1 MRLNT
6 HSWAIAAFTLVFWV
20 APARAQLSAYSNSL
34 IFAQDAS
41 QTFLGKAS
49 TNRYETDSITNS
61 FGTYGS
67 SFSASSIRNQFS
79 SFGSTFSTYS
89 AYNSFAT
96 RPPILYRISGGQY
109 VAQAYLTKNT
119 LLFPRVDPDDLI
131 TYLFSLGSSA
141 SPTNVILMSGNFS
154 YSYVGSSITFGVNRV
169 SNYRSLGSTSGT
181 LALQL
186 WATSTVYTGGSLF
199 GYKLVESTIGTL
211 QGGFYIDNIVR
222 SGTIASVPSGNYN
235 IVFVLAEWNGTA
247 YVTVDYGNFNDRQ
260 NIGIVP
266 VAPAITSQPTGVS
279 AIVGQ
284 NVTFTVSASGSSS
297 LSYQWRKNGTDIL
310 GATSASYTLSS
321 VQLGDAANY
330 SVVVSNSAGTVTSN
344 NALLSVATPAVAPSI
359 TSHPTNQSVTAGTA
373 VVFSVNAS
381 GTAPLT
387 YQWRKDG
394 AALAG
399 ATSSSLSIASA
410 SAANAGTYSV
420 AVSNSAGS
428 VISNSA
434 TLTVTEP
441 LFSRI
446 GNVSIRTT
454 LSDRQLLIVGLT
466 MSGGEK
472 PVLVRAVGPGLAT
485 FGVNNFMPDPELGLF
500 NGSQRV
506 TGNDNW
512 GRGT

>member
-1 MRLNT
+1 
-6 HSWAIAAFTLVFWV
+6 
-20 APARAQLSAYSNSL
+20 
-34 IFAQDAS
+34 
-41 QTFLGKAS
+41 
-49 TNRYETDSITNS
+49 
-61 FGTYGS
+61 
-67 SFSASSIRNQFS
+67 
-79 SFGSTFSTYS
+79 
-89 AYNSFAT
+89 
-96 RPPILYRISGGQY
+96 
-109 VAQAYLTKNT
+109 
-119 LLFPRVDPDDLI
+119 
-131 TYLFSLGSSA
+131 
-141 SPTNVILMSGNFS
+141 
-154 YSYVGSSITFGVNRV
+154 
-169 SNYRSLGSTSGT
+169 LGSTSGT

-472 PVLVRAVGPGLAT
+472 PVLVRAVGLDWPHLGSTTSCRIRSWVSSMARNELPEMTIGAGDLISWVRWLLSGHSFVPGQQGCSDPHT
-485 FGVNNFMPDPELGLF
+485 FLGGPNNPSSGEWRRECARGGL
-500 NGSQRV
+500 
-506 TGNDNW
+506 
-512 GRGT
+512 